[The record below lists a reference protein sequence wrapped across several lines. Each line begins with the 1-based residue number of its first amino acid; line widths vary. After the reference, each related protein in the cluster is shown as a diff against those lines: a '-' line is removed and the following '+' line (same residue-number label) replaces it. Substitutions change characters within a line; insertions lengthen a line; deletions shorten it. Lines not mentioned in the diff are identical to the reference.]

1 MSVKF
6 IQAMA
11 LGCVLQGCASHQAV
25 NSLVENQQDVQSTLA
40 VQSSELQRQ
49 SDRIERMEVLQRALN
64 HLLSELAVHVEMA
77 HAPSEAALTPPQAEV
92 PPRPKAPKPK
102 LQTVDRSGK
111 VLLGRLEW
119 VWLDAIEQTLE
130 AEVNT
135 GMRNNLLYVS
145 EFQVFE
151 RDGKDWVRFELVDSD
166 ASQEA
171 PVVRLT
177 KYAGSGGA
185 IDKRPSIKTPVRM
198 GSLVEE
204 AEFLLTPGEK
214 PSEVVVL
221 GRNFL
226 RDIAV
231 VDVAQKHIQS
241 KFKPKPL

>member
-6 IQAMA
+6 IQAVA
-11 LGCVLQGCASHQAV
+11 LGCVLHGCASHRAV
-25 NSLVENQQDVQSTLA
+25 SSLIENQQDVQSTLA
-40 VQSSELQRQ
+40 VQSSELLRQ

-64 HLLSELAVHVEMA
+64 HLLSELAVHVELA
-77 HAPSEAALTPPQAEV
+77 HAQTAVALTPTQTEV
-92 PPRPKAPKPK
+92 PPRPKVPKPK

-119 VWLDAIEQTLE
+119 VWLDALEQTLE

-145 EFQVFE
+145 AFQVFE
-151 RDGKDWVRFELVDSD
+151 RDGKDWVRFELVNSD
-166 ASQEA
+166 QSQEA

-177 KYAGSGGA
+177 KFGGGGT

-241 KFKPKPL
+241 KFKPKSL